1 MLYKKFQYHEGAQSS
16 LWGGR
21 RRGLRKQ
28 GWFCVVAQEEQGVC
42 GNQVYSWKSRENET
56 CPFSPIPPYSP
67 ARKHGQHRV
76 STVIS

>member
-28 GWFCVVAQEEQGVC
+28 GWFCVNHQLPPRGRGDAISPVAEEQAL
-42 GNQVYSWKSRENET
+42 SLL
-56 CPFSPIPPYSP
+56 
-67 ARKHGQHRV
+67 
-76 STVIS
+76 